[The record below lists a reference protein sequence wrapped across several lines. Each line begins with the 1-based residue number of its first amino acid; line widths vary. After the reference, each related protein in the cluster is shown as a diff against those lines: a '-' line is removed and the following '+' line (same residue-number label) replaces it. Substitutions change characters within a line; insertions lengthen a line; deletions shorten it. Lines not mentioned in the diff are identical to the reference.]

1 MPRQNS
7 FTVPLTPAQQS
18 ALRELLQT
26 GNYRSVETPHTVI
39 AVEGDGVRVALYTSG
54 KCLVQG
60 AGAADF
66 MQFILEP
73 QVLGEARIGYES
85 VLDPESAE
93 PHIGVDESGKGDFFG
108 PLVIAAV
115 YVDAPLIQ
123 VFRELGIKDSK
134 RITSDAKARDLAR
147 A

>member
-1 MPRQNS
+1 MIAYFVMPSQNS

-26 GNYRSVETPHTVI
+26 GNYRPVATPHTVI
-39 AVEGDGVRVALYTSG
+39 AVEGDNVRVALYTSG

-73 QVLGEARIGYES
+73 QVLG
-85 VLDPESAE
+85 
-93 PHIGVDESGKGDFFG
+93 
-108 PLVIAAV
+108 
-115 YVDAPLIQ
+115 
-123 VFRELGIKDSK
+123 
-134 RITSDAKARDLAR
+134 
-147 A
+147 